1 MDDEGYYIVL
11 DITLPEGAEGLV
23 AGIYPVDDSYE
34 YPYQTVTAGIYDEES
49 AYPSFAA
56 VLGEEGIENIWWIVA
71 GEVIVDEEL
80 NITVDAVN
88 SLGREVVALLA
99 APGESAVETTKVAG
113 AAVKSIE
120 NAMLIIER
128 NGVRY
133 NVMGQV
139 VR

>member
-1 MDDEGYYIVL
+1 MDIVV
-11 DITLPEGAEGLV
+11 PEGAEGLV
-23 AGIYPVDDSYE
+23 AGVYPIDDSYE
-34 YPYQTVTAGIYDEES
+34 YPAQTVTAGLYSQEG
-49 AYPSFAA
+49 AYPSYAGI
-56 VLGEEGIENIWWIVA
+56 VEGESLTNIWWIVA
-71 GEVIVDEEL
+71 GEVIVDAEL

-113 AAVKSIE
+113 AAVKRIE